1 MILKSLF
8 ESDVD
13 LENVEIFILNNH
25 PEININEKYNKYKI
39 TVITNFLRPTT
50 STAYIPRDWNSAIIH
65 GFQDL
70 LNPKCDA
77 VITIQNDTV
86 LKQNWYS
93 LLIKYSKTYN
103 FMTFGEGDAFIYH
116 TPESVKKIGLFDE
129 RFCGIGYYEGDYFLR
144 AFIYNNEKSSVNDFQ
159 HCRDFNSVEEQLL
172 IDTSQMQTGNEDLL
186 SGSENDRYSFLNRSI
201 WWSKWRFVP
210 YTYRFKD
217 GRKYCERSRW
227 PYFMNYPWF
236 EKDID
241 TLDDQIFLFTEM
253 LAEKIEKFSFK
264 WVDYNSGK

>member
-25 PEININEKYNKYKI
+25 PKININEEYNKYKI
-39 TVITNFLRPTT
+39 TVITNFLRPTI

-86 LKQNWYS
+86 LKENWYS
-93 LLIKYSKTYN
+93 LLVKYSKTYN

-129 RFCGIGYYEGDYFLR
+129 RFSGIGYYEGDYFLR

-159 HCRDFNSVEEQLL
+159 HCRDFNSVDEQLL
-172 IDTSQMQTGNEDLL
+172 VDTSKINTGNEDLL
-186 SGSENDRYSFLNRSI
+186 SGSKNDRFSKVNRSL
-201 WWSKWRFVP
+201 WWSKWRIKP
-210 YTYRFKD
+210 YTEEYKQAM
-217 GRKYCERSRW
+217 KHKKTSNW
-227 PYFMNYPWF
+227 PYFMFYPWF
-236 EKDID
+236 ECNVE
-241 TLDDQIFLFTEM
+241 TLDQQNFLFNEILNKETTKY
-253 LAEKIEKFSFK
+253 AIQICNYG
-264 WVDYNSGK
+264 VY